1 MGFRSAAVAKLQTS
15 LNWATSSTTSR
26 LRDPRDRPRAIPVRG
41 WQRNGLVNGG
51 VESPRPTDRVGA
63 FADLYNRDHA
73 ADVQC
78 TRTEEAKLLR
88 HLRRQRVWQLQRHC
102 SRSELF
108 AIDGGYLTYKGNS
121 AFASNG
127 GKFPDENFAREL
139 MQLFTIGLWELKWC
153 QSVDQV

>member
-1 MGFRSAAVAKLQTS
+1 M
-15 LNWATSSTTSR
+15 
-26 LRDPRDRPRAIPVRG
+26 
-41 WQRNGLVNGG
+41 
-51 VESPRPTDRVGA
+51 GA

-88 HLRRQRVWQLQRHC
+88 QLQRHC